1 MELSK
6 EQSREIIARRV
17 AKEFG
22 EGDVITLGIVCRQKL
37 QIISP
42 LICMLCFSPKTAC
55 SALGAAICPALTT
68 RW

>member
-22 EGDVITLGIVCRQKL
+22 EGDVITLGIGLPTEV
-37 QIISP
+37 
-42 LICMLCFSPKTAC
+42 AN
-55 SALGAAICPALTT
+55 
-68 RW
+68 